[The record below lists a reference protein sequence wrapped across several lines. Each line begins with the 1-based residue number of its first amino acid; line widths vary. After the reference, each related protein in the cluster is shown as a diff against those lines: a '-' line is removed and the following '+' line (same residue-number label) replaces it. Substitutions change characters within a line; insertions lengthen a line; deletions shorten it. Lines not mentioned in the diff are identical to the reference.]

1 MKRKIALIL
10 MTLMMIASVHSF
22 AAVTGGREY
31 AFADDNAQVT
41 TNISADGDVAT
52 VSVYISGGIYGFT
65 GISVGYKYD
74 PQMLTLLK
82 TDGTPAEENAVAD
95 DVLQKSIKKAN
106 LNYGWLESFSH
117 KNGQIR
123 YFITSNGEFA
133 SYRSGETEKVVELKF
148 KINTAGG
155 EDSISYLP
163 EATTITCGD
172 TSIYYNP
179 ARITEKMLDG
189 SSIFKI
195 GKNLKA
201 DYIEITDET
210 YAKINTVYMAVGET
224 KSLKIKS
231 QMPSEIL
238 WGGAGDV
245 ATVDEKGV
253 VTALAPGKATVTA
266 FDFYGNS
273 DSINIIVQES
283 KLLPEE
289 IKIICPD
296 TLMAGD
302 MIRPTYEMSPKNVTA
317 TSVIWSLEGEN
328 ALLLTDDP
336 VLWALSEGRVLLRA
350 SLAADVNIYTEKYI
364 DIVPAPKSNEKVVTG
379 SFLVPEKLYANPKG
393 EATFDITPKLFNVAG
408 APIAKDVY
416 SEFYDIEYKAPETK
430 GITFENGILTVT
442 EDAPAVTEMTIS
454 AVVGYKLDGKAIIT
468 LESNKFCVYNSKMTD
483 VKIEGAKFEDG
494 IYKVKADDYKIV
506 PVADGQVYSVEIKN
520 GDVIDVYFFSSDKK
534 GVLGYNFNYMIKHIS
549 VQVVQ

>member
-10 MTLMMIASVHSF
+10 TTLMMIASVHSF

-41 TNISADGDVAT
+41 TSISAIGDVAT

-65 GISVGYKYD
+65 GISVGYKYN

-95 DVLQKSIKKAN
+95 DVLQRSIKKAN
-106 LNYGWLESFSH
+106 LNYGWMESFSH

-179 ARITEKMLDG
+179 ARTTEKMLDG

-201 DYIEITDET
+201 YYIEITDET
-210 YAKINTVYMAVGET
+210 YTKINTVYMAVGNT

-231 QMPSEIL
+231 QIPSEIL
-238 WGGAGDV
+238 WGASGTEA
-245 ATVDEKGV
+245 ATVDDNGV
-253 VTALAPGKATVTA
+253 ISALATGKTTIMATDA
-266 FDFYGNS
+266 FGNT
-273 DSINIIVQES
+273 DEIEIIVQES

-336 VLWALSEGRVLLRA
+336 VLWVLSEGRVLLRA
-350 SLAADVNIYTEKYI
+350 SLAADVNIYTEKYV
-364 DIVPAPKSNEKVVTG
+364 DI
-379 SFLVPEKLYANPKG
+379 L
-393 EATFDITPKLFNVAG
+393 
-408 APIAKDVY
+408 
-416 SEFYDIEYKAPETK
+416 
-430 GITFENGILTVT
+430 
-442 EDAPAVTEMTIS
+442 
-454 AVVGYKLDGKAIIT
+454 
-468 LESNKFCVYNSKMTD
+468 
-483 VKIEGAKFEDG
+483 
-494 IYKVKADDYKIV
+494 
-506 PVADGQVYSVEIKN
+506 
-520 GDVIDVYFFSSDKK
+520 
-534 GVLGYNFNYMIKHIS
+534 
-549 VQVVQ
+549 